1 MPKCRFQK
9 SLYTIYI
16 FTIIYLLL
24 LLLKKRIKSTNRHL
38 IDNQGEKRLTC

>member
-1 MPKCRFQK
+1 MSNVSFKNPYI
-9 SLYTIYI
+9 LY
-16 FTIIYLLL
+16 IYLLLFIYLL